1 MTKSATPRSLLGMTF
16 SLLTLVAVLASACS
30 SSGVEAAATD
40 GADSVPTTAAATSA
54 PAPTEPPSVTQP
66 PTVTDAEVETVIAS
80 FLEAQTTANAALVV
94 EAMDGN
100 RNERW
105 VPWLLDLLKIN
116 VTSRISSSIGEQLE
130 AITGI
135 PSEMR
140 IPNMITYGSWAQTRQ
155 IDGGAGYREFK
166 SALYERIDPA
176 FGPLLASVESQLELA
191 GIQWGGVPL
200 GGIPE
205 LNNPSRVEAIDADWM
220 VDDEIVLGVI
230 ANGESVAYPLRIM
243 ARHELANDTIGGDD
257 LAIVYCTLCRSALV
271 FERQVGDQTLSF
283 LTSGLL
289 LNSNKIMYDVETGTL
304 WHHLRGLAIGGPLI
318 GTELQLRSV
327 NHMRWSDWVAEN
339 PDTEVLTLPRPIFF
353 DDPERPPIS
362 YDYTPGEAYQS
373 YYDDEDLW
381 FPVLDT
387 PDDFSLKTEVVGI
400 RRDGDAVAFDVAA
413 FNEIGEIQEL
423 EVGGDLLTIEPT
435 GAGVRVFDEAGER
448 IIEEQSFWFAWF
460 ANNPETRTIVFDG

>member
-1 MTKSATPRSLLGMTF
+1 MTKQSTHRSLLGMSF
-16 SLLTLVAVLASACS
+16 SLFTLLAVLASACS

-40 GADSVPTTAAATSA
+40 TAPTPVPAAATAEGATRAPVPTT
-54 PAPTEPPSVTQP
+54 P
-66 PTVTDAEVETVIAS
+66 PTVSDAEVEVVITS
-80 FLEAQTTANAALVV
+80 FLEARTSDNAALVV
-94 EAMDGN
+94 EAIAGN
-100 RNERW
+100 LSDRW
-105 VPWLLDLLKIN
+105 VPWLLDLLRVN
-116 VTSRISSSIGEQLE
+116 VSSRVSSSISEQLE

-135 PSEMR
+135 ESEKR
-140 IPNMITYGSWAQTRQ
+140 IPDMSNYGSWAQSRA
-155 IDGGAGYREFK
+155 IDGGAGYRVYK

-176 FGPLLASVESQLELA
+176 FGPLLTSVENQVELA
-191 GIQWGGVPL
+191 GIQWGGAPL

-205 LNNPSRVEAIDADWM
+205 LNDPDRVKASDADWM
-220 VDDEIVLGVI
+220 VDDEIVLGVVV
-230 ANGESVAYPLRIM
+230 NGESVAYPLRIL
-243 ARHELANDTIGGDD
+243 ARHEIANDTVGGDD

-271 FERQVGDQTLSF
+271 FERQVGNQTLSF

-304 WHHLRGLAIGGPLI
+304 WHHLRGLGIGGPLI

-339 PDTEVLTLPRPIFF
+339 PDTDVLTLPEPFFF

-400 RRDGDAVAFDVAA
+400 RRGGDAVAFNVVA
-413 FNEIGEIQEL
+413 FNEIGEVQEL
-423 EVGGDLLTIEPT
+423 EVGGDRLTIEPT
-435 GAGVRVFDEAGER
+435 GVGVRVFDQAGER
-448 IIEEQSFWFAWF
+448 LITEQSFWFAWF
-460 ANNPETRTIVFDG
+460 ANNPETRTIFFDS